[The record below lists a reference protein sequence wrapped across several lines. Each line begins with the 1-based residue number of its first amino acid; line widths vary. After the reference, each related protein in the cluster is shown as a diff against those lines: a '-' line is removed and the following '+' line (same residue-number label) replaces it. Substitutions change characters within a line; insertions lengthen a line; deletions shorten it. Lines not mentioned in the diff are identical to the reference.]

1 MEQEYR
7 IMAIEPHAGASQV
20 DLVFPSAYYTLKRV
34 RDGKRFKVRMVQ
46 DPAWLNGEIVR
57 LEEYRILAAL
67 V

>member
-7 IMAIEPHAGASQV
+7 IMMIEPHTGASHV
-20 DLVFPSAYYTLKRV
+20 DLVFPSAYYTLKRM
-34 RDGKRFKVRMVQ
+34 RDGKLFKVRMPK
-46 DPAWLNGEIVR
+46 DRTWLQGEIVR